1 MAWAYT
7 LSLAGVVFALLGAVA
22 SPAVHSASCARRN
35 LGRPTTPASSRLGRI
50 RLFQFH
56 SDRHL
61 VRVLSRFDRP
71 GGREEAGVVDLAGIE
86 PASEHH
92 PRRFI
97 QP

>member
-22 SPAVHSASCARRN
+22 SPAVHSACSPRRN
-35 LGRPTTPASSRLGRI
+35 LGRPIRCALLSAATAGHAGVQPEMGCLPRFATPADKGRA
-50 RLFQFH
+50 
-56 SDRHL
+56 HL
-61 VRVLSRFDRP
+61 
-71 GGREEAGVVDLAGIE
+71 VDLAGIE
-86 PASEHH
+86 PASETH